1 MANESSLKLF
11 EFVTAA
17 KNKGASDDFLA
28 SFLARRGWAQDDVY
42 AALGKYWESVT
53 GLVVPDRTATGE
65 SARDAFLYLL
75 SFSTLA
81 TSATA
86 LGSMLFRLI
95 EYWLPDPV
103 APLRFLSI
111 RQMVTW
117 QMASIAVA
125 FPIFLFAMRTILR
138 EARLSPERLK
148 SGVRKWL
155 TYIALLITAGAM
167 IGDLICFLDY
177 FLQGELTS
185 RFVLKCLTV
194 LIIAGTIFAYYR
206 RDTNVQHSRKFAIGS
221 AVVLIAAFLAGLGV
235 AGTPSI
241 QRRLQADQRRVEN
254 LQDISRALYYQ
265 RVQLAGEPMPA
276 TLAGLVGKWQATDP
290 ETGKLYDYRVKS
302 GTQYELC
309 AVFDEPE
316 EQNPY
321 PSQFWRH
328 GKGRTC
334 FTLDAKANPTW

>member
-53 GLVVPDRTATGE
+53 GLTVPDRTATGE

-81 TSATA
+81 TWATA

-125 FPIFLFAMRTILR
+125 FPIFLLVMRTILR

-155 TYIALLITAGAM
+155 TYIALLLTAGAM
-167 IGDLICFLDY
+167 ICDLIWFLDY

-185 RFVLKCLTV
+185 RFVLKCFTV
-194 LIIAGTIFAYYR
+194 MLIAGTIFAYYR
-206 RDTNVQHSRKFAIGS
+206 RDNNVQYNRTFAIGS
-221 AVVLIAAFLAGLGV
+221 AVVVIAAFLVGLGV

-254 LQDISRALYYQ
+254 LQAISRMVYG
-265 RVQLAGEPMPA
+265 RVQLAGEMPETIA
-276 TLAGLVGKWQATDP
+276 PLVAKWQATDP
-290 ETGKLYDYRVKS
+290 ETGKPYEYRVKS

-316 EQNPY
+316 ERNPY

-334 FTLDAKANPTW
+334 FTLDARTAPTW